1 MHDYAKLRLKFSI
14 LTISDTRTEKTD
26 ESGRILFEEIS
37 REHEVVERRIVKDDG
52 HAIQV
57 AICEL
62 AKSSDIVVTTGGTG
76 VSRRD
81 NTVAAVKPLLSREL
95 PGFGEIF
102 RALSF
107 EEIGSASYL
116 SGALAG
122 IKGDSAIFCLPGSPA
137 ACRLG
142 VRLVLEQASHL
153 IHMLRD

>member
-1 MHDYAKLRLKFSI
+1 MHDYAKLRLRFSI

-26 ESGRILFEEIS
+26 ESGQILSEEIS
-37 REHEVVERRIVKDDG
+37 REHEVVEKRIVRDNG
-52 HAIQV
+52 PAIQV

-62 AKSSDIVVTTGGTG
+62 MESSDIVVTTGGTG
-76 VSRRD
+76 VSKSD
-81 NTVAAVKPLLSREL
+81 STVTAVKPLLSREL

-122 IKGDSAIFCLPGSPA
+122 IKGDSAIFCLPGSPD

-142 VRLVLEQASHL
+142 VKLVLEQASHL